1 MKNQEYGVI
10 VLALVFIALTLQ
22 LIMTSIDHNK
32 SIKTIQ
38 NQHSTIQ
45 SLTSEVFDKNLEIYE
60 LQTSIETLEEDIQY
74 YQKLVNIKE
83 HLRSY
88 SVEEQATALAVGFSE
103 SGWNYSAD
111 HQGEYSNI
119 CGNKPYWDDFLAEK
133 NIPTNSLEA
142 CIVIYKH
149 YKEKN
154 NGSRFLALK
163 DYKGIKNSKNYYI
176 INSTLQLRE
185 IILQRLKND

>member
-1 MKNQEYGVI
+1 MKI
-10 VLALVFIALTLQ
+10 LLFLILLSSFILSDEIPSL
-22 LIMTSIDHNK
+22 
-32 SIKTIQ
+32 SIKE
-38 NQHSTIQ
+38 
-45 SLTSEVFDKNLEIYE
+45 LKNLFKV
-60 LQTSIETLEEDIQY
+60 
-74 YQKLVNIKE
+74 QKEVKNYPL
-83 HLRSY
+83 
-88 SVEEQATALAVGFSE
+88 EEQATALAVGFSE
-103 SGWNYSAD
+103 SGWNYDAD

-163 DYKGIKNSKNYYI
+163 DYKGIKNPKNYYI

>member
-10 VLALVFIALTLQ
+10 VLSLVFIALTLQ

-45 SLTSEVFDKNLEIYE
+45 SLTSEVFDKNLEIYK

-88 SVEEQATALAVGFSE
+88 SVEEQALGLALCFTE
-103 SGWNYSAD
+103 SSWNHNAN
-111 HQGEYSNI
+111 HQGLYSNI
-119 CGNKPYWDDFLAEK
+119 CGNKLHWTPYLNELGIEA
-133 NIPTNSLEA
+133 NSIEA
-142 CIVIYKH
+142 GIAIYKF
-149 YKEKN
+149 YKNKN
-154 NGSRFLALK
+154 NGSRFLAIK
-163 DYKGIKNSKNYYI
+163 EYKGIKSQKNHYLVH
-176 INSTLQLRE
+176 STLELRE
-185 IILQRLKND
+185 IILKELKK

>member
-10 VLALVFIALTLQ
+10 VLSLVFVVLTLQ

-32 SIKTIQ
+32 AIKTIK

-45 SLTSEVFDKNLEIYE
+45 SLTSEVIDKNLEIHK
-60 LQTSIETLEEDIQY
+60 LQTTITTLEEDIQY

-88 SVEEQATALAVGFSE
+88 TVEEQATALAVGFSE
-103 SGWNYSAD
+103 SSWNYGAD

-119 CGNKPYWDDFLAEK
+119 CGNKPYWDDFLTEK
-133 NIPTNSLEA
+133 NIPINSLEA
-142 CIVIYKH
+142 CIAIYKH

-154 NGSRFLALK
+154 NGSRFLAIK
-163 DYKGIKNSKNYYI
+163 DYKGIKNPKNYYI